1 MALDAMELAII
12 LKAHD
17 EASSV
22 IRQVEGATHGLNS
35 AFASVGQTALG
46 VAAGIASLNVAGSA
60 LRALGGVVVGFNS
73 TLEQSAVSWKTFTGS
88 AQAAQAVMTQIQTIA
103 ATTPFEFEDVDKAAK
118 RFVNAGFSAQGALNF
133 IQPLSNA
140 VASVGLG
147 AAGVDRVSLALAQ
160 MTQKGKV
167 SGEEMLQLTEA
178 QIPAWEILAQAT
190 GKPIPELQKLVQQGK
205 ITAQA
210 YTDAF
215 ASFYS
220 EGGKFANASKDQS
233 LTFAGSMSTIR
244 DQLNIVGSTAFQPL
258 FKVLSD
264 LARSFAT
271 FVQSDAFTVWGAR
284 VQAVVGL
291 VVEGIQGLYG
301 AFASSLGGIF
311 QVVSSVGQAIYG
323 ALQWI
328 NPFASHSEPLVSQ
341 VQNGVDAI
349 KDAYGSLSTVSGTF
363 DTVRGAFESLSGVTE
378 NFSREFGDDMPT
390 KVEKALAIMGPGAAE
405 AFHTASDA
413 IDDATISVGAIKSQW
428 DTATAALVPLQDAL
442 DNAKDALKDQQNTLE
457 GLRSNLSDAKA
468 AYDPLTEQL
477 KAVQQNAKD
486 AEQAIKDLT
495 SAPVEGTAE
504 FERKISEGNIALK
517 EQELALSRLK
527 HGDTYAAIGA
537 QVDQATAKLKEM
549 QRAQTLQAGPSS
561 DSARAAIVAQ
571 QREID
576 VLKDKQQS
584 LLDPAQKELDKR
596 RDLLDTL
603 RLEKD
608 ATIGVAQERIKA
620 AAADATG
627 IKEQTERQIADAITA
642 AKNARDA
649 ALSQEATLS
658 PQVKAQQ
665 DAIKG
670 IETAIRNQEK
680 AVSDAQRTTDAANNT
695 YSAAKDQVD
704 ELGSAY
710 RSGKSEIAGYEQQL
724 KQLIQTGDLQV
735 QKAAEAKKA
744 ADQLAKSGAA
754 TGGGAGSPRGDVLA
768 GLDIEGSQKKI
779 KAFTDQVAATRQQV
793 TGHLDALGNKWNDI
807 WASVANVLDNVL
819 ARFSGF
825 AAVAPATEFLRQFAT
840 IAAGVGAALVVA
852 APLIGLF
859 AAALAPVA
867 AVVAAALTPMGL
879 LLTGIVALAAA
890 WSLNTG
896 SIQEKAA
903 GLLAAFEPLRE
914 LPAIIDKAIG
924 GDVVGA
930 LGDFIGALSDVR
942 AGLIE
947 TLAGWGAAFIDW
959 LLPQLPALMTQ
970 LTTFGAAIIGWILAQ
985 GDTYLANLLKWGSAF
1000 VDWIAPRIPV
1010 ILAALSGLGLQILN
1024 WVRAQGLLIADRLGE
1039 WAAKFIEWI
1048 IPLLPLIGTA
1058 LTQIAGAVIDFVAK
1072 AVPIILGALAD
1083 WAGAFLGWVGP
1094 LIPDLLGA
1102 LFDLVGKLTTWVVE
1116 VGLPKIVDVLL
1127 KWGAAFIDWVA
1138 PRIEPML
1145 DETGKLLDRL
1155 GKWILDQI
1163 PVIEGK
1169 IGQWGNAFINWVATV
1184 VAPALGPA
1192 LDKLINGGDGFVGI
1206 IPWIKAQA
1214 EALPENLA
1222 YWVTKFLIWTAEVVK
1237 GLPAAL
1243 ADIAK
1248 GIADW
1253 VQSDG
1258 VKSAVDAAKPLG
1270 TALLDGLQGGV
1281 LDALLHFPEWITRQI
1296 IGTIPSIQEGIR
1308 KALQSQFGGGS
1319 GSGGGSGGFA
1329 PEAVTPGQSSDTLTN
1344 PIENLNQRGGPI
1356 VPAGAAAITDAQ
1368 FSAAV
1373 RAMGFTEAEI
1383 ESICG
1388 PIAAEGVARALGHA
1402 VDLKELARG
1411 AEAAGLGNFRG
1422 DVGTFGNAG
1431 EIGILKR
1438 AGVDAQTVSQAEAEA
1453 LAAQGIPIIINTAKH
1468 FWAAQGYDPATGK
1481 FDVGATNVFKAGGGR
1496 NLSLSQIS
1504 GLGGAVQGFIAPT
1517 GIKRAAAQAAEAPVL
1532 PPSSQSDM
1540 PFTNMLPKGAFDT
1553 AISGAQ
1559 EFVNAFGITMDKA
1572 QQIMD
1577 DHGKTALRVFGTDV
1591 PADFRLTDTAVE
1603 DFAAAFGISWDQAR
1617 SILETGGD
1625 TAKLVMGTTIPDAAQ
1640 ASLNAVGGLGNNA
1653 LWAPIAANAA
1663 AAGKDLK
1670 TYLQD
1675 TGAASIDIARASLDD
1690 LVKASGLSLPEVQK
1704 QAGDAGRD
1712 MRAWL
1717 LTVGVPAAQ
1726 ELSKSLGTEGVA
1738 GAATGLKNPVDL
1750 ATKAVSDLGG
1760 TQSNTAKDIA
1770 TQISFVL
1777 QQLSDKMPTLIQGIK
1792 DFVTELGKIPTDVM
1806 VNIAVKSSGGGDGG
1820 GGGGGSSGGGGSNAA
1835 SADLGDLS
1843 DQSVRADLRNQGYA
1857 VGQNSDGTYY
1867 AEKRAAGGP
1876 VRAGVPYF
1884 VGERGPELFTPQ
1896 QSGTISPSNTGG
1908 IDYVRLAAAMVAA
1921 LQTMPA
1927 PRVAVEDI
1935 RTSLIGVGQRN
1946 GGIVGLA

>member
-147 AAGVDRVSLALAQ
+147 AQGVDRVSLALAQ

-178 QIPAWEILAQAT
+178 QIPAWEILAKAT

-363 DTVRGAFESLSGVTE
+363 DTVRGAFENLSGVTE

-627 IKEQTERQIADAITA
+627 IKEQTERQITDAITA

-649 ALSQEATLS
+649 ALGQEATLS

-680 AVSDAQRTTDAANNT
+680 AVADAQRTTDAANNT

-744 ADQLAKSGAA
+744 ADTLAKSGAP
-754 TGGGAGSPRGDVLA
+754 TGEGAPKGDVLA
-768 GLDIEGSQKKI
+768 GLDIEGAQKKI
-779 KAFTDQVAATRQQV
+779 KEFTDQVTATRQEV
-793 TGHLDALGNKWNDI
+793 TGHLDALRNKWNDI
-807 WASVANVLDNVL
+807 WGSVANVLDNVL
-819 ARFSGF
+819 SRFSGF
-825 AAVAPATEFLRQFAT
+825 AAVAPAIEFLRRFAT

-896 SIQEKAA
+896 NIQEKAA

-942 AGLIE
+942 VRLIE

-959 LLPQLPALMTQ
+959 LLPQLPFMLAN
-970 LTTFGAAIIGWILAQ
+970 LTTFGGKIIAWILDQ
-985 GDTYLANLLKWGSAF
+985 GDKYLANLLKWGSAF

-1010 ILAALSGLGLQILN
+1010 ILATLSGLGLQILD
-1024 WVRAQGLLIADRLGE
+1024 WIRSEGLIIADRLGE

-1048 IPLLPLIGTA
+1048 IPLLPRIGTA
-1058 LTQIAGAVIDFVAK
+1058 LTQIAGAVIGFISF
-1072 AVPIILGALAD
+1072 AVPIILSALTG
-1083 WAGAFLGWVGP
+1083 WAGAFLGWVLP

-1116 VGLPKIVDVLL
+1116 VGLSKIVDVLL

-1163 PVIEGK
+1163 PVIGGK

-1258 VKSAVDAAKPLG
+1258 VKSAADAAKPLG
-1270 TALLDGLQGGV
+1270 VALLEGLQGGV

-1296 IGTIPSIQEGIR
+1296 IGTIPAIQDGIR
-1308 KALQSQFGGGS
+1308 KAIVDASDAS
-1319 GSGGGSGGFA
+1319 RSGGSGGF
-1329 PEAVTPGQSSDTLTN
+1329 TPGA
-1344 PIENLNQRGGPI
+1344 
-1356 VPAGAAAITDAQ
+1356 PAPAAA
-1368 FSAAV
+1368 
-1373 RAMGFTEAEI
+1373 
-1383 ESICG
+1383 
-1388 PIAAEGVARALGHA
+1388 
-1402 VDLKELARG
+1402 
-1411 AEAAGLGNFRG
+1411 
-1422 DVGTFGNAG
+1422 
-1431 EIGILKR
+1431 
-1438 AGVDAQTVSQAEAEA
+1438 
-1453 LAAQGIPIIINTAKH
+1453 
-1468 FWAAQGYDPATGK
+1468 
-1481 FDVGATNVFKAGGGR
+1481 
-1496 NLSLSQIS
+1496 
-1504 GLGGAVQGFIAPT
+1504 
-1517 GIKRAAAQAAEAPVL
+1517 
-1532 PPSSQSDM
+1532 
-1540 PFTNMLPKGAFDT
+1540 
-1553 AISGAQ
+1553 
-1559 EFVNAFGITMDKA
+1559 
-1572 QQIMD
+1572 
-1577 DHGKTALRVFGTDV
+1577 
-1591 PADFRLTDTAVE
+1591 
-1603 DFAAAFGISWDQAR
+1603 
-1617 SILETGGD
+1617 
-1625 TAKLVMGTTIPDAAQ
+1625 
-1640 ASLNAVGGLGNNA
+1640 
-1653 LWAPIAANAA
+1653 AA
-1663 AAGKDLK
+1663 AAGAAVTSAAPGQGFDPSNIVPSTGQRGPGTFPQLVGGILTQQGMTADQIAAFCGPLAADAIARGLNKGVPIPELVQDAIRSGWSLAGMGGFGNFRKLLSSLGIDSVVENVGDAMADLARGIPVAISTPLHYFLATGLSETGK
-1670 TYLQD
+1670 LIVGESGKVFRG
-1675 TGAASIDIARASLDD
+1675 GAAELTLKAIENLGGGIQAFITPAAQRGGDAIANYGSQLAAL
-1690 LVKASGLSLPEVQK
+1690 AGM
-1704 QAGDAGRD
+1704 AGDAAGS
-1712 MRAWL
+1712 
-1717 LTVGVPAAQ
+1717 LTG
-1726 ELSKSLGTEGVA
+1726 SF
-1738 GAATGLKNPVDL
+1738 GAAVQAGGDL
-1750 ATKAVSDLGG
+1750 ATTVFGEQIPGAVTATIDSLGATSSAVNTLVGAFGVTFDQASAIVANHGAVVKQVLGVDVPGGLGLTDKAVEEFADAFGVSWDTAREMLNSTGKLSDAVMGKQIPQAAAATVDALNATGDAHDALSPKVADLTGGAKRLATDGLNAASAATADLGG
-1760 TQSNTAKDIA
+1760 AMGDVAKNAA

-1777 QQLSDKMPTLIQGIK
+1777 QQLSDKMPVLIQGIK

-1806 VNIAVKSSGGGDGG
+1806 VQIHTEGSVSASASAGGG
-1820 GGGGGSSGGGGSNAA
+1820 GGGGGSSGGGGSNA
-1835 SADLGDLS
+1835 SSSDLGDLS
-1843 DQSVRADLRNQGYA
+1843 NQSVRADLRANQGYF
-1857 VGQNSDGTYY
+1857 VGQNPDGTYY